1 MPYTVIGGIG
11 EVIPTSNTT
20 MHNKCNI
27 LTLNNVVMLC
37 DNVTITNYG
46 AGSTFLKLSDE
57 AFYPATAIHIPVV
70 VNTELT
76 YLYIDTMGEFRLPKS
91 YDSATVYLNGILFS
105 VNSKYYTPEIGN
117 IYDNGTSPLSSAE
130 V

>member
-20 MHNKCNI
+20 IHNKCNI

-37 DNVTITNYG
+37 DNVTITNYA

-57 AFYPATAIHIPVV
+57 SFYPTTPISIPVV
-70 VNTELT
+70 VNNELT
-76 YLYIDTMGEFRLPKS
+76 FLGIDASGEFRLPKS
-91 YDSATVYLNGILFS
+91 YDNATVYLNGIMFS

-117 IYDNGTSPLSSAE
+117 IYNNGTYPLSTE
-130 V
+130 